1 MLLFGNFYYIILLK
15 NDFYKINHLKERK
28 MKKQIFTLLVAFL
41 VLAVPAFAE
50 NTLLN
55 RHEGSVKVFFE
66 VETGLF
72 GVLAHTYQSG
82 SLAEGAY
89 NFDFVSEGGQDIL
102 FPFERY
108 VAGLRINDKHKI
120 GLLYQP
126 LTVVTNVTFR
136 DDVMI
141 DSVMFSSGTP
151 MEIKYGF
158 PFYRFTYSYSFVKND
173 NLELAAGVALQAR
186 NASIVFKEISGG
198 QMTVSQNVGPVPAI
212 NLYGKY
218 TFNNG
223 FYMSLDATGLYAS
236 SSLINGA
243 SFTFEGAI
251 LDASLR
257 AGYPLLEGLD
267 VFTNLRYLGG
277 TAKGES
283 EYVERTWTEP
293 TESYTSNVLSTMSF
307 TLGISVY

>member
-1 MLLFGNFYYIILLK
+1 
-15 NDFYKINHLKERK
+15 
-28 MKKQIFTLLVAFL
+28 MKKLIAVFTIVIMAVFATASDDMSLINKKDSPVQIY
-41 VLAVPAFAE
+41 
-50 NTLLN
+50 
-55 RHEGSVKVFFE
+55 FE

-72 GVLAHTYQSG
+72 GVLDHTYQSG
-82 SLAEGAY
+82 RTDESAT
-89 NFDFVSEGGQDIL
+89 NFDFVNEGGQDIL

-108 VAGLRINDKHKI
+108 VAGLTIKNKHKI

-141 DSVMFSSGTP
+141 DSVMFASGTP

-218 TFNNG
+218 TFNSG
-223 FYMSLDATGLYAS
+223 LYMSLDATGLYAS

-243 SFTFEGAI
+243 SFNFEGSI

>member
-1 MLLFGNFYYIILLK
+1 VILV
-15 NDFYKINHLKERK
+15 KINLLKERK
-28 MKKQIFTLLVAFL
+28 MKKQILTLLMVFL

-55 RHEGSVKVFFE
+55 QHDGSVKVYFE
-66 VETGLF
+66 IETGLL

-82 SLAEGAY
+82 SSAEGAY

-102 FPFERY
+102 FPFDRY
-108 VAGLRINDKHKI
+108 VAGLKINNKHNI

-141 DSVMFSSGTP
+141 DSVMFASGTP

-158 PFYRFTYSYSFVKND
+158 PFYRFTYSYSFVKNN

-186 NASIVFKEISGG
+186 NASIVFKEVSGG

-218 TFNNG
+218 TFDNG
-223 FYMSLDATGLYAS
+223 LFLSLDVTGLYAS
-236 SSLINGA
+236 SSIINGA
-243 SFTFEGAI
+243 SFEFEGSI

-257 AGYPLLEGLD
+257 AGYPLMSGLD
-267 VFTNLRYLGG
+267 VFTNLRFLGG
-277 TAKGES
+277 TAKGVS
-283 EYVERTWTEP
+283 EYVERTWS
-293 TESYTSNVLSTMSF
+293 ESTQGSTSNVLSTTSF
-307 TLGISVY
+307 TLGLSIY